1 MSDNNAEI
9 LKKEI
14 EKKRIELNQIV
25 LEEFSKDKIVQ
36 FSQELD
42 TLINEYY
49 LLGNN

>member
-1 MSDNNAEI
+1 MRENNANA

-25 LEEFSKDKIVQ
+25 LKEVSKDRIVK

-42 TLINEYY
+42 TLINDYY
-49 LLGNN
+49 LLKND

>member
-1 MSDNNAEI
+1 MRENNVNA

-25 LEEFSKDKIVQ
+25 LEEVSKDRIVE

-42 TLINEYY
+42 TLINDYY
-49 LLGNN
+49 LLKND